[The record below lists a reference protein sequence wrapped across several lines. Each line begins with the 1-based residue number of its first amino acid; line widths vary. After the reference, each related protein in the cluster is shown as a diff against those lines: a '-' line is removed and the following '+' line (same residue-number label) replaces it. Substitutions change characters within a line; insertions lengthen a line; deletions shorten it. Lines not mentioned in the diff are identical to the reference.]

1 MLPARRPGLLAV
13 VFISGLVT
21 GVRAVPQNRVD
32 DLIAKNIEA
41 KGGLER
47 LQAVTTIKQVQTT
60 TMNGMDATMTSYS
73 KRPNMQRLDTKVE
86 GVIDGRRQTKTVI
99 SSFDGVTAWMVN
111 PFTGTDR
118 PVVLGDAQVDM
129 IREQSTFDGLLPNLK
144 TLGYTATVEGT
155 ESMGDRSLIHL
166 KLVSASKQVRHVYL
180 DSITYL
186 EAKITIEQNNT
197 KLEQQLLDY
206 RDVKG
211 LKQPFLIRMLINGAV
226 QSEIKVQSIEFNE
239 KMDDSLFRIPKGF

>member
-1 MLPARRPGLLAV
+1 MFPARRPALLAV

-21 GVRAVPQNRVD
+21 AVRAVPQNRVD
-32 DLIAKNIEA
+32 DLVAKNLEA
-41 KGGLER
+41 RGGAER
-47 LQAVTTIKQVQTT
+47 LQAITTIKQVATT
-60 TMNGMDATMTSYS
+60 TMGGSDATMTSYS
-73 KRPNMQRLDTKVE
+73 KRPNLQRLETKME
-86 GVIDGRRQTKTVI
+86 GVIDGRRVTKTAI
-99 SSFDGVTAWMVN
+99 SSFDGVTAWMLN
-111 PFTGTDR
+111 PFAGSDR

-144 TLGYTATVEGT
+144 TLGYTATVEGM

-211 LKQPFLIRMLINGAV
+211 LKEPFLIRMLVNGAV